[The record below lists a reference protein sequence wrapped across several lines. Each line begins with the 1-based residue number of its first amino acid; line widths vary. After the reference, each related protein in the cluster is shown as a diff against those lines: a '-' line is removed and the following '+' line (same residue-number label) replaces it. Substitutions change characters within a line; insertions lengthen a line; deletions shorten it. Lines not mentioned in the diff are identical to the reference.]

1 MENNHKRKKSRGLDN
16 LQSAGSDYQETTEKL
31 KENKVYSTENN
42 LTVAFTLPIS
52 MIAYVKELV
61 IEKLAED
68 YSYTESS
75 AVREGIQLLKLVNP
89 TLKQRPDEVV
99 NPTKKGRKT
108 TLNKEIIKKTTSFL
122 LSEAD
127 QNFMYN
133 YIYKEQIGGGLFRK
147 EEFFNLII
155 EQLEHKYQLHRK

>member
-1 MENNHKRKKSRGLDN
+1 MENNPKRKKSRGLDN

-52 MIAYVKELV
+52 MIAYIKELV

-89 TLKQRPDEVV
+89 TLKQRPDEVA

-133 YIYKEQIGGGLFRK
+133 YIYKEQLGGGLFRK

-155 EQLEHKYQLHRK
+155 EQLEQKYQLHRK